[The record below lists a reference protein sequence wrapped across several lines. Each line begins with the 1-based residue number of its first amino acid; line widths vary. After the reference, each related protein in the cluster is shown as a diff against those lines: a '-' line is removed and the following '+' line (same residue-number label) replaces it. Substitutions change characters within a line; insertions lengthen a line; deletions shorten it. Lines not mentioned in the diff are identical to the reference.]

1 MACGI
6 VMHSR
11 QRHAHLPTLLR
22 MSLLDCAIIGAGP
35 AGLTAAT
42 YLRRYHRS
50 VLVFDGGES
59 RARWIPRTHN
69 CPGYPNG
76 ISGIDLLQRL
86 RSQAEGHEARFEQVR
101 VSCVRPHAEGFRIE
115 AGDRHWLARSVLL
128 ATGINDLVPEMDN
141 VEDAIASAA
150 IRLCAICDAYE
161 ATDGEI
167 GVLAPLER
175 GLEHAIFLRS
185 YSPSVSLVP
194 ISAAEADAI
203 DPAVL
208 QRAAEHQVRI
218 TRPCASLRAGDDHC
232 EVQHDDGSRT
242 RFDTIYPVLGSLP
255 ESSLA
260 ADLGADLS
268 AKGEINVDAHNQSSV
283 QGVYAAGDVVSELNQ
298 IAVAMGHAA
307 IAATAIHRALPQ
319 HAR

>member
-1 MACGI
+1 
-6 VMHSR
+6 
-11 QRHAHLPTLLR
+11 

-76 ISGIDLLQRL
+76 ISGVDLLQRL
-86 RSQAEGHEARFEQVR
+86 REQAQAHDARFEPVR
-101 VSCVRPHAEGFRIE
+101 VDCVRPHAQGFRIE
-115 AGDRHWLARSVLL
+115 AGERHWLARTVLL
-128 ATGINDLVPEMDN
+128 ATGINDLVPEMED
-141 VEDAIASAA
+141 VEGAIASAA

-161 ATDGEI
+161 ATDGDI
-167 GVLAPLER
+167 GVLAPLQR

-185 YSPSVSLVP
+185 YSSSVSLIP
-194 ISAAEADAI
+194 LSAAEAAEADQA
-203 DPAVL
+203 L
-208 QRAAEHQVRI
+208 RERASENQVRI
-218 TRPCASLRAGDDHC
+218 TLPCAGLSASDGSC
-232 EVQHDDGSRT
+232 EVRHDDGSSS
-242 RFDTIYPVLGSLP
+242 RFDTIYPVLGALP

-260 ADLGADLS
+260 ADLGAQLS
-268 AKGEINVDAHNQSSV
+268 DKGEINVDAHNQTTV
-283 QGVYAAGDVVSELNQ
+283 KNVYAAGDVVSELNQ

-307 IAATAIHRALPQ
+307 IAATAIHRSLPQ
-319 HAR
+319 QPR